1 MYKTGDQAAWSEDG
15 KLYYLG
21 RRDKQVKIH
30 GIRVELGEIENV
42 VASCRGVRGLALE
55 RVEIRQNSPAL
66 AAFIVL
72 DEEGSIES
80 IRQMLSDRL
89 PAFMI
94 PEFII
99 PVESI
104 LLTPNGKTD
113 SRAMLEQYMD
123 QIKKLQ
129 RRSDFILCR
138 RSGFHCCKICRG
150 GDTERLRM

>member
-15 KLYYLG
+15 QLYYLG

-55 RVEIRQNSPAL
+55 RVEIQQNRPAL

-80 IRQMLSDRL
+80 IRQMLSADC
-89 PAFMI
+89 P
-94 PEFII
+94 
-99 PVESI
+99 
-104 LLTPNGKTD
+104 LL
-113 SRAMLEQYMD
+113 
-123 QIKKLQ
+123 
-129 RRSDFILCR
+129 
-138 RSGFHCCKICRG
+138 
-150 GDTERLRM
+150 